1 MAITVKEYGKMKMI
15 ENLFLIIFLIV
26 LLASIISGL
35 ILDMKLVSFVLLL
48 IDFPIA
54 AVTAIFASFS
64 IREEEEAKSS

>member
-1 MAITVKEYGKMKMI
+1 MKEYGKMKMI
-15 ENLFLIIFLIV
+15 ENLLLIIFTIV

-35 ILDMKLVSFVLLL
+35 ILNMTLVSLVLLF

-54 AVTAIFASFS
+54 AVTAIYASLS